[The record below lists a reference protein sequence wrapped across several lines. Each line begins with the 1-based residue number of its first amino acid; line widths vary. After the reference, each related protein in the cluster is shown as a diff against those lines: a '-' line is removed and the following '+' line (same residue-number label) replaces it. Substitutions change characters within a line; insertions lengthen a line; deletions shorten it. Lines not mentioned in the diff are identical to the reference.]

1 LAHTDPHVPP
11 NLSTE
16 LAALAAEAESRPVHT
31 DESRDVVQWVIDR
44 VRSLAMQ
51 AKPAPAPALCPSCQ
65 QRLTSS
71 PSKFLN

>member
-1 LAHTDPHVPP
+1 
-11 NLSTE
+11 
-16 LAALAAEAESRPVHT
+16 
-31 DESRDVVQWVIDR
+31 VQWVIDR